1 MNGSRTGVVA
11 VRGDASRA
19 RRTRWVVALALWV
32 GLAAAQ
38 PRAELTIGV
47 AGEPVAGAWTPV
59 RAVVRDAPG
68 ATLRLDLDAGGLE
81 RGEVLQGVRARVA
94 DAGGVQRLDL
104 TLPLPAWR
112 RLTWRVEQQDRVLA
126 SGGLGARARDGRPLA
141 LVLSSRPARWAPS
154 FPSDARVVGA
164 ATSDLPVDA
173 AGWHGVASLLVDG
186 STVAPEP
193 RTVVTAAAA
202 GVRVL
207 LPAAGP
213 AGYGPLA
220 ELLVD
225 GPRRVGAG
233 SLEPVPATPGLPLP
247 DAPLADWPRGL
258 RAGVVAAAAEALP
271 APTWRHLPKPW
282 VLIGAVTYVL
292 AVAALLHVG
301 GAPGAASAALVVGA
315 AALAVPFA
323 APPEPA
329 PVERG
334 AVVLAGA
341 GLGMRVPLRAIAR
354 LPEGES
360 ELAGPYRPVEAR
372 PLRWEGGATVVPLPA
387 GGRARLTG
395 APQLVAVPDDVR
407 AVAAGEGDP
416 LPETLRAALPSDTV
430 GVLRGDTWWLLR
442 RPPGPTAGLAE
453 APR

>member
-1 MNGSRTGVVA
+1 
-11 VRGDASRA
+11 
-19 RRTRWVVALALWV
+19 VALATLA

-47 AGEPVAGAWTPV
+47 AGEPVAGAWTPL
-59 RAVVRDAPG
+59 RTVVRDAPG

-81 RGEVLQGVRARVA
+81 RGEVLQVVRARVA
-94 DAGGVQRLDL
+94 EAGGVQRIDL
-104 TLPLPAWR
+104 TVPLPTWR
-112 RLTWRVEQQDRVLA
+112 RLTWRVEQRGRVLA
-126 SGGLGARARDGRPLA
+126 SGGLGARARDARPLT
-141 LVLSSRPARWAPS
+141 LVLSSRPSRWIPS

-164 ATSDLPVDA
+164 ATSDLPGDA
-173 AGWHGVASLLVDG
+173 AGWDGVATLLIDG

-193 RTVVTAAAA
+193 RTVVGAAGA

-207 LPAAGP
+207 LPSAGP

-233 SLEPVPATPGLPLP
+233 SLEPLPATPGLPLP

-258 RAGVVAAAAEALP
+258 RAEAVAAAAAALP

-282 VLIGAVTYVL
+282 VLIGAVAYVL
-292 AVAALLHVG
+292 AVSALAHVG
-301 GAPGAASAALVVGA
+301 GAPGAASAALVVAA

-329 PVERG
+329 PTARG
-334 AVVLAGA
+334 AVVLAGD
-341 GLGMRVPLRAIAR
+341 GLGVRVPLRAIAR
-354 LPEGES
+354 LPRGDS
-360 ELAGPYRPVEAR
+360 ELAGPYRPVETR

-387 GGRARLTG
+387 GGRARLIG

-407 AVAAGEGDP
+407 AVAAGQGDR
-416 LPETLRAALPSDTV
+416 LPEPLRAALPADVV
-430 GVLRGDTWWLLR
+430 GLLRGDTWWLVR
-442 RPPGPTAGLAE
+442 RPSGPTASRAE